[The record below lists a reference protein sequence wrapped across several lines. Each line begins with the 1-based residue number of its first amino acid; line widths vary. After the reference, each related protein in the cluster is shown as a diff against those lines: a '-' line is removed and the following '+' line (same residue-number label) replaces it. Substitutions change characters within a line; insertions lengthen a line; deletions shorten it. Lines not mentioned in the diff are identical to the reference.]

1 MHLTIT
7 KTFRFEA
14 AHSLPHLPKT
24 HQCHRCHGHSY
35 EVLIAVTGPNLKCG
49 WVQDYSEISVAVS
62 PTIAKLDH
70 QNLNEILPCHTTA
83 ENLAIWIVGEIQ
95 HLLPMLSRVEV
106 RETPTS
112 NVILDVR
119 SGLMGKFQSPA

>member
-1 MHLTIT
+1 
-7 KTFRFEA
+7 
-14 AHSLPHLPKT
+14 
-24 HQCHRCHGHSY
+24 
-35 EVLIAVTGPNLKCG
+35 VLVAVTGPNLKCG
-49 WVQDYSEISVAVS
+49 WVQDYSEISAAVS

-112 NVILDVR
+112 NVILEVR
-119 SGLMGKFQSPA
+119 SGLMGKFQSPV